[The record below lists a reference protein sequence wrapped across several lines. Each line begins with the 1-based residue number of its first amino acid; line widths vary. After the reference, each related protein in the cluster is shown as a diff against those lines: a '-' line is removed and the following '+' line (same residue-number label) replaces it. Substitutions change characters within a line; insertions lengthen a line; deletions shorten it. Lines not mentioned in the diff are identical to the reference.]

1 VTEQIFIEPP
11 DSNVLT
17 DDDSAD
23 KDGPSLLDNLSGPQ
37 LQASAEIRTAN
48 MHHMDGNSEEDS
60 NEDGAA
66 TIQNFDFSRTEIDGT
81 T

>member
-1 VTEQIFIEPP
+1 
-11 DSNVLT
+11 
-17 DDDSAD
+17 
-23 KDGPSLLDNLSGPQ
+23 LLDNLSGPQ

-66 TIQNFDFSRTEIDGT
+66 TIQNFDFSRPEIDGT

>member
-1 VTEQIFIEPP
+1 
-11 DSNVLT
+11 
-17 DDDSAD
+17 
-23 KDGPSLLDNLSGPQ
+23 LLDNLSGPQ

-48 MHHMDGNSEEDS
+48 MHLMDDNSEEDS

-66 TIQNFDFSRTEIDGT
+66 TYQNFDFSRPEFDGT